1 MIIPWRRSRK
11 EKFRSRSE
19 NANPL
24 LPVVEFRSAVLLPS
38 IRGLNVTM
46 NANSWVVLSGADEL
60 GIALFCDLCFNFVQ
74 PEEGEVTSKYTSKD
88 VSIIGRS
95 ATTYG
100 STIWEHITCGASQ
113 VSKVDVIN
121 LARLVLRDSIFQSN
135 LKEDEYVQ
143 LLHNPISDFE
153 LSERSWLEISELNA
167 LLQGRNA
174 VVIDTSSSFYSAALS
189 YGFQHSKVFLMKP
202 LLFLWIVNNAHELPK
217 KAMPW
222 TLKEHSEKII
232 ELSFSNESHPK
243 YIN

>member
-11 EKFRSRSE
+11 EKFRSKPE
-19 NANPL
+19 HGNPL
-24 LPVVEFRSAVLLPS
+24 QPVVEFKSAVLLPS
-38 IRGLNVTM
+38 IRGLNVTIC
-46 NANSWVVLSGADEL
+46 ANSWVVMTGADEL

-74 PEEGEVTSKYTSKD
+74 PEQGEVNSQYTSKD

-100 STIWEHITCGASQ
+100 STIWEHITCGTSQ
-113 VSKVDVIN
+113 VSKADIIN
-121 LARLVLRDSIFQSN
+121 YARLVLKDAIFQSN
-135 LKEDEYVQ
+135 LKEDEFVQ

-167 LLQGRNA
+167 MLQGRSA

-189 YGFQHSKVFLMKP
+189 YGYSHSKVFLMKP
-202 LLFLWIVNNAHELPK
+202 LLFLWITSETNLLPE
-217 KAMPW
+217 KARAW
-222 TLKEHSEKII
+222 QRKEHSEKLI
-232 ELSFSNESHPK
+232 ELSFSNENHPR